1 VGASS
6 PTTIASVRT
15 TPGSG
20 TASAIV
26 SRQYVDTIVA
36 GKANDAAVVHL
47 AGNEIIEGSKQ
58 FSAPP
63 SVPTPLLAVEAANK
77 AYVDSAVT
85 AVGSGSYVSKAGDTM
100 SGPLTLAGE
109 PGRMRCAE
117 ERISALEKSDVRRG
131 AYDRLVNGFIA
142 VVVSATIALHDH
154 LGLR

>member
-1 VGASS
+1 M
-6 PTTIASVRT
+6 IWSVRS

-47 AGNEIIEGSKQ
+47 GGNEIIEGSKQ

-63 SVPTPLLAVEAANK
+63 SVPTPLLATEAANK

-100 SGPLTLAGE
+100 SGRLMLAGG
-109 PGRMRCAE
+109 PTTPNQAASRHYIDNALSSKADL
-117 ERISALEKSDVRRG
+117 ISGIVPNIQLGSG
-131 AYDRLVNGFIA
+131 A
-142 VVVSATIALHDH
+142 
-154 LGLR
+154 